1 MRIFRHPKTQNERK
15 ADQAVL
21 HEDSLDNE
29 KIHARVRT
37 GAKGLGLPTERDDKY
52 PAARSDRA
60 RGKRGYSQIRKTKT
74 RERYR

>member
-21 HEDSLDNE
+21 HEDSLE
-29 KIHARVRT
+29 KAKIHARVRT

-60 RGKRGYSQIRKTKT
+60 RGKRGYSQARKAKA
-74 RERYR
+74 RERHR